1 METAKAAEN
10 GNALLDSIIARQKLK
25 NDAQL
30 CRLLE
35 VQPPVISKLRHG
47 HVPIGAS
54 LLIRIHEETGMS
66 IRELKDY
73 LQRE

>member
-1 METAKAAEN
+1 METAKTTEN
-10 GNALLDSIIARQKLK
+10 VNALLDAIINRQKLK

-35 VQPPVISKLRHG
+35 IQPPVISKLRHG
-47 HVPIGAS
+47 HLPIGAS